1 MGRKSQEWKGYI
13 FILPSLIGVL
23 VFLVIPFLDVIKRS
37 FFSPTQSQWVG
48 LENYIMVLNN
58 DAFKIALKNTS
69 RFLVVCIPI
78 LLLLAVVIS
87 FWLENYFEK
96 RNIIKAIFLVP
107 MAIPTAT
114 IVVFCQIL
122 FDLNGFL
129 NQILKYLNIAPK
141 DWLNSGYAFG
151 VLVFIYIW
159 KNIGY
164 SIVLFC
170 ASLENLDRKMFES
183 AELDGARQW
192 QQFIFI
198 AIPNLVTPF
207 FIIIVLSTIN
217 AFKVFRESY
226 LIAGDYPQQQ
236 IYMLQN
242 VFNNWFRELSV
253 EKMSAGAVISA
264 AMLIVFVLILGK
276 FWRKRANEK

>member
-264 AMLIVFVLILGK
+264 AMLIVFVLILEK